1 MKRALILG
9 PDPSPAVAKRRPR
22 PRARLSLQA
31 GEVDLWRVALDEVP
45 NEVIERLRA
54 TLSADEQDR
63 AREFYFDRDRRR
75 FVVGRGALRTVLAD
89 YLGCRAVEI
98 TFSYGANG
106 KPGLAEEWLE
116 NSTGR
121 VVPVS
126 FNVAHSEGIALFAVT
141 ASGEIGID
149 LERIRD
155 LPDWESIASTYFA
168 GADQARIQ
176 ATAPEMRR
184 TEFFRVWTRQEA
196 VLKATGLGLGGMD
209 ERGSEWRAIGISSK
223 APAPAVHASANHGYR
238 IFSFSPMAGH
248 IAALAVGA
256 DVRAVA
262 CLQWTWP
269 DRGQPMRAPRRSRR
283 VTLDQLLK
291 AEAQFL

>member
-1 MKRALILG
+1 MKRAVMTV
-9 PDPSPAVAKRRPR
+9 PASSPPFGKRAAR
-22 PRARLSLQA
+22 PRARWALQA

-45 NEVIERLRA
+45 DEVIERLRA

-116 NSTGR
+116 NSIGR
-121 VVPVS
+121 VVPVA
-126 FNVAHSEGIALFAVT
+126 FNVAHSEGIALFAIT
-141 ASGEIGID
+141 ASGDVGVD

-155 LPDWESIASTYFA
+155 LPDWESIAATYFG
-168 GADQARIQ
+168 GADHARVQA
-176 ATAPEMRR
+176 AAPEMRR
-184 TEFFRVWTRQEA
+184 TEFFRAWTRQEA

-209 ERGSEWRAIGISSK
+209 ERGSEWRAIGTANK
-223 APAPAVHASANHGYR
+223 APAPAVHAGAGHGYR
-238 IFSFSPMAGH
+238 IFSFSPLPGH
-248 IAALAVGA
+248 IAALAVGPEVQA
-256 DVRAVA
+256 AA

-269 DRGQPMRAPRRSRR
+269 ERGKPMPSPRRSRR
-283 VTLDQLLK
+283 ITLDQLLE